1 MSPARVL
8 ALILVATGLASVHPL
23 RAQEDA
29 PGLRIRIES
38 ADQLPRHTYPVPESA
53 TALVEDDAQFAA
65 LAAKLE
71 ADLEA
76 DLAKYEIGDRSTL
89 KEYYSM
95 LGSLALIQGDYD
107 AALAYAD
114 SARAIEDKPAL
125 QALSGTLERALAAA
139 AQAPE
144 SDREEV
150 FEDAFRKEISALPY
164 EVVQTELKTLK
175 VGPEIWSPGFLLGL
189 VQGQV
194 EPAAQSGEISR
205 ELAQMV
211 VFARLY
217 FEVLQPFQDEMLE
230 VLDETIAAHTVEKPD
245 IWAARDVSLEGRDA
259 LTPII
264 VAIWDTG
271 VDVAL
276 YDGGVFVN
284 ENEIP
289 DNGVDDDGN
298 GFVDDVHG
306 LAHDLQVQRT
316 TGVLLPLSYGQEE
329 EARYRR
335 HLKGFM
341 DLQAGL
347 DTPDAGEFKR
357 LVTALKPE
365 EVRPFLEGL
374 RQYISYAHGTHVGG
388 IAVAGNPAVRILVA
402 RFTEDYQM
410 VPQLPTVELSEG
422 WARMFRD
429 NVDYFR
435 DHGVRVVNM
444 SWRFTPQNLESD
456 LEKNN
461 AGGMP
466 EERKVFAQ
474 RLFDIA
480 ADALREAIAGAPD
493 ILFVA
498 AAGNED
504 EDNRFVDSAPA
515 SFELPNLITAAA
527 VDRAGD
533 EAAFTSYGKAEVF
546 ANGYEVE
553 SYLPG
558 GERSALSGTS
568 MAAPQV
574 VNLAAKLLAVYPD
587 LTVAQLRELI
597 LEGTDEKTIAEG
609 KTIRLLNPR
618 RSFEL
623 AEEELGGLRS
633 SASTSAR

>member
-1 MSPARVL
+1 MPQCTVFWL
-8 ALILVATGLASVHPL
+8 AATTAFLLLPL
-23 RAQEDA
+23 SANAQGGD
-29 PGLRIRIES
+29 RIRIDS
-38 ADQLPRHTYPVPESA
+38 ADQLPRHSYAVPESA
-53 TALVEDDAQFAA
+53 TRLVEDEAQFAA
-65 LAAKLE
+65 LAGELQ
-71 ADLEA
+71 ADLRS
-76 DLAKYEIGDRSTL
+76 DLARYEIEDRATL
-89 KEYYSM
+89 KEYYST
-95 LGSLALIQGDYD
+95 LGSLALLQGDHD

-125 QALSGTLERALAAA
+125 RALAGTLERALSAA

-144 SDREEV
+144 TDREAV
-150 FEDAFRKEISALPY
+150 FEDAFRKEIAALPY
-164 EVVQTELKTLK
+164 DVVQAELKTLK
-175 VGPEIWSPGFLLGL
+175 VGPEIWSPGFVLGL

-205 ELAQMV
+205 ELANLV

-217 FEVLQPFQDEMLE
+217 LEVLRPYQDEMLE

-245 IWAARDVSLEGRDA
+245 IWAARDVSLAGRDG
-259 LTPII
+259 LTP
-264 VAIWDTG
+264 VVFAIWDTG

-276 YDGGVFVN
+276 YDQGAFVN
-284 ENEIP
+284 EDEIP
-289 DNGVDDDGN
+289 DNGIDDDGN

-306 LAHDLQVQRT
+306 VAHDLHAQRT
-316 TGVLLPLSYGQEE
+316 TGVLLPLTYGQEE

-347 DTPDAGEFKR
+347 DTPDASEFKR
-357 LVTALKPE
+357 LISALKPE
-365 EVRPFLEGL
+365 EVRPFLEGF
-374 RQYISYAHGTHVGG
+374 RQYSNYAHGTHVAG
-388 IAVAGNPAVRILVA
+388 IAAAGNPAGRVLVA
-402 RFTEDYQM
+402 RFTPDYRM
-410 VPQLPTVELSEG
+410 VPELPTVELAEA
-422 WARMFRD
+422 WARMFREY
-429 NVDYFR
+429 VAYFR
-435 DHGVRVVNM
+435 DHDVRVVNM
-444 SWRFTPQNLESD
+444 SWRFTPQDEERSLE
-456 LEKNN
+456 LNN
-461 AGGMP
+461 AGGTP
-466 EERKVFAQ
+466 EERKALAQ

-493 ILFVA
+493 ILFVG

-504 EDNRFVDSAPA
+504 EDNRFVESAPA
-515 SFELPNLITAAA
+515 SFDLANLITAAA

-533 EAAFTSYGKAEVF
+533 EAAFTSYGKADVY

-574 VNLAAKLLAVYPD
+574 VNLAGKLLAVYPD

-597 LEGTDEKTIAEG
+597 LEGTDEKTVGEG
-609 KTIRLLNPR
+609 KTIRLLNPK

-623 AEEELGGLRS
+623 AEEELGHSSPAGRS
-633 SASTSAR
+633 TR

>member
-1 MSPARVL
+1 MTPARL
-8 ALILVATGLASVHPL
+8 LPLILVAAGLASVLPL
-23 RAQEDA
+23 RAQD
-29 PGLRIRIES
+29 PVSRIRIES

-53 TALVEDDAQFAA
+53 TALVEDDVQFAA

-71 ADLEA
+71 ADLKA
-76 DLAKYEIGDRSTL
+76 DLAKYEIGDRSTR

-107 AALAYAD
+107 AALAYSD

-164 EVVQTELKTLK
+164 DLVQAELKTLK

-205 ELAQMV
+205 ELTKMV

-217 FEVLQPFQDEMLE
+217 FEVLQPFQDKMLE

-245 IWAARDVSLEGRDA
+245 IWAARGVSLEGRNA
-259 LTPII
+259 LTPVI

-306 LAHDLQVQRT
+306 VAHDLQVQRT
-316 TGVLLPLSYGQEE
+316 TGVLTPLTYGEQEE
-329 EARYRR
+329 AQYRR

-347 DTPDAGEFKR
+347 DTPEASEFKR
-357 LVTALKPE
+357 LITDLKPE

-388 IAVAGNPAVRILVA
+388 IAVAENPAVRILVA

-410 VPQLPTVELSEG
+410 VPQLPTVELLEA

-444 SWRFTPQNLESD
+444 SWRFRPQDLEGD

-461 AGGMP
+461 AGGTP
-466 EERKVFAQ
+466 EERKMLAQ

-504 EDNRFVDSAPA
+504 EDNRFVESAPA

-587 LTVAQLRELI
+587 LTVSQLRELI
-597 LEGTDEKTIAEG
+597 LEGTDEKTIGEG

-618 RSFEL
+618 QSFEL
-623 AEEELGGLRS
+623 AE
-633 SASTSAR
+633 ASTSAR